1 MLFPHLPLIS
11 KSLHLIW
18 IYYLNLVFQILMME
32 ISEMYLLFKKYLYM
46 ISNWPKVKILENDFS
61 FLDMAK
67 R

>member
-1 MLFPHLPLIS
+1 
-11 KSLHLIW
+11 
-18 IYYLNLVFQILMME
+18 MME

-46 ISNWPKVKILENDFS
+46 ISKLPKVKILENDFS